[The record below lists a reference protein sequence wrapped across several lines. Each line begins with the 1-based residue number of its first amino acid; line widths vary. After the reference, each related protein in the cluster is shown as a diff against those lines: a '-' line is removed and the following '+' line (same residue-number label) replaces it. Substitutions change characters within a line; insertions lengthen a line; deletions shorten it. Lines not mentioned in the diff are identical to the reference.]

1 MSTTGPRPTATDS
14 PKATLHCP
22 HCAHE
27 SRYDDDWLVVE
38 TARRVRLLCPE
49 CGTTIATRPR
59 EGEPS
64 VPLTPSEA
72 WEAAWKQWGDG
83 LKLYRELW
91 RPSPPAR

>member
-22 HCAHE
+22 HCEHA

-72 WEAAWKQWGDG
+72 WETAWKQWGDG